1 MPPGAVMICGL
12 TQNYYADRNDW
23 NPQYYTNANKT
34 GSRSGYIKL
43 GLGTEILAANHITY
57 SDAEQGRWDRI
68 YYNATDILTLEP
80 LNTGAG
86 NDTYSWLG
94 QIKSKKKSGG
104 ETRCDSFYQG
114 ENANVYGSSSGTTPL
129 QTVQQLALQDPVL
142 LDAIDIRARTIA
154 RIP

>member
-1 MPPGAVMICGL
+1 M
-12 TQNYYADRNDW
+12 
-23 NPQYYTNANKT
+23 
-34 GSRSGYIKL
+34 RSYPFL

-57 SDAEQGRWDRI
+57 SDAAQGRWNRI

-80 LNTGAG
+80 LNTGTG

-114 ENANVYGSSSGTTPL
+114 ENANVYGSSSGTTTL

-154 RIP
+154 SDTADNPPFPAFAQMNLMGTHPQVVNGFGSGDVN